1 MQSWEYEIV
10 RLNGSRERDMI
21 PLLDAKGKLE
31 WELVSVIGSLQ
42 GGTSLD
48 EYWAFL
54 KKPVNGEI

>member
-1 MQSWEYEIV
+1 
-10 RLNGSRERDMI
+10 MI
-21 PLLDAKGKLE
+21 SLLDSKGKLG